1 MSKQS
6 DYSERDMS
14 TLGILAD
21 SIWQLIRR
29 QRQDRTIET
38 LSSAIAQSPNAVI
51 ITDLNGDIEYANEAF
66 VRSSGYQLGEV
77 VGKNP
82 RLLQSGK
89 TPEQVY
95 ADMWARLEQGKT
107 WPASTCRS
115 MTLVPV
121 THP

>member
-1 MSKQS
+1 MTK
-6 DYSERDMS
+6 
-14 TLGILAD
+14 
-21 SIWQLIRR
+21 WQLIRR

-107 WPASTCRS
+107 WPGSTCRS